1 MYYLFLDE
9 SGDLGDY
16 LQSPGASRHFVITI
30 LAVSDDHSRK
40 AIEKAVF
47 RTLKYK
53 LQRKK
58 NKRTKHLSELKA
70 TAADFSD
77 KRYFYRQMISVP
89 FLLYSV
95 ILDKAKFVNH
105 LQLDPKRVYGFIT
118 NLVLK
123 KLPLER
129 ATTRV
134 ILTLDRSMGSVRIRE
149 FNDHLFKQ
157 LETRIPPH
165 VPLSINHHYS
175 HEDKPLQAVDQFA
188 WGIYRKYE
196 VGDTQ
201 WYEAF
206 QEKIAFEREYPDK

>member
-1 MYYLFLDE
+1 MYHLFLDE

-30 LAVSDDHSRK
+30 LAIFGEHQKK

-47 RTLKYK
+47 RTLKHK
-53 LQRKK
+53 FQKK
-58 NKRTKHLSELKA
+58 KTKQAKYLSELKA
-70 TAADFSD
+70 TATDFPD
-77 KRYFYRQMISVP
+77 KRYFYRQLADVS
-89 FLLYSV
+89 FRLYTV
-95 ILDKAKFVNH
+95 ILDKTRFANH

-123 KLPLER
+123 ELPLEQ

-134 ILTLDRSMGSVRIRE
+134 ILTLDRSMGSARIRE
-149 FNDHLFKQ
+149 FNDQLVKQ

-188 WGIYRKYE
+188 WGIFRKYE
-196 VGDTQ
+196 IGDVQ
-201 WYEAF
+201 WYEVF
-206 QEKIAFEREYPDK
+206 REKIAFEREYPDK